1 MQDREMN
8 RNLFRNHENRLY
20 RNSFNDLN
28 MLDTKKL
35 DQEFYNQTMKNIKKP
50 DVKLEQ
56 IKVLKNKKA

>member
-20 RNSFNDLN
+20 RNSFKDLN

-35 DQEFYNQTMKNIKKP
+35 DQEFYNQTMKTN
-50 DVKLEQ
+50 
-56 IKVLKNKKA
+56 VLICFKGWRKIIRGRFR